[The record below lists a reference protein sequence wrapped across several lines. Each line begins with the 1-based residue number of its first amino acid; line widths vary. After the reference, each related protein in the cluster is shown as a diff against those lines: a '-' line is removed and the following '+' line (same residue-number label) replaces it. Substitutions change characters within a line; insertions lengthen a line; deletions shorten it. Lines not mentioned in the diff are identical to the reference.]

1 MMKAATDLF
10 MAKLA
15 TLGYP
20 IYSGQIDD
28 GATMPYVVA
37 QIFTG
42 TPDDTKT
49 SLGLELEIQIK
60 VLHDGLE
67 EGLKL
72 ANDISSLMHNSD
84 LGGNIQFCRRT
95 YNQTFNGGISL
106 GGAEAI
112 IPQTIMKFELLVKE
126 F

>member
-1 MMKAATDLF
+1 MKAATDLF
-10 MAKLA
+10 MAKLG

-28 GATMPYVVA
+28 GAVMPYVVV
-37 QIFTG
+37 QMLTG
-42 TPDDTKT
+42 SPDDTKT
-49 SLGLELEIQIK
+49 SLGLELEIQVK
-60 VLHDGLE
+60 VLHDGLQ

-72 ANDISSLMHNSD
+72 ADDISSLMHYTD
-84 LGGNIQFCRRT
+84 LGSPIQLCRRT
-95 YNQTFNGGISL
+95 FNQTFNGGISL